1 MHVFW
6 WGFKR
11 GSIFHTHRSRIS
23 LSSGWIVKFCK
34 QLNWLLWLWMT
45 WNTERTFQTGH
56 HQSGPD
62 LERSQACLSWSGLRV
77 SQGWSPKKIKGDKS
91 TQTRTHTHTHTHT
104 HTPKIR
110 TKQNKKNC
118 FLTFHMSGWCQTLLL
133 DSQKS
138 LLFLCKREVLSRRE
152 CFRTLIYL
160 EMTQLFSTL
169 SSLSLAQDRNSGNQ
183 NTWRNDCM
191 FSSVQWLSRVW
202 LFATLWTV
210 AYQASPSM
218 GFSRQE
224 Y

>member
-1 MHVFW
+1 M
-6 WGFKR
+6 R
-11 GSIFHTHRSRIS
+11 FHATYLLLIPSHTFPFSNQELTFILAFDRLVNIPISDSSAPPLPRTH
-23 LSSGWIVKFCK
+23 
-34 QLNWLLWLWMT
+34 
-45 WNTERTFQTGH
+45 
-56 HQSGPD
+56 
-62 LERSQACLSWSGLRV
+62 A
-77 SQGWSPKKIKGDKS
+77 
-91 TQTRTHTHTHTHT
+91 HTHTHTHT
-104 HTPKIR
+104 HPRSEPNKT
-110 TKQNKKNC
+110 KKNC

-202 LFATLWTV
+202 LFGTPWPAGRW
-210 AYQASPSM
+210 ASVSITNSRGLLKLMSIESVMPSNHLSLCRPLLLCLQ
-218 GFSRQE
+218 SRLS
-224 Y
+224 

>member
-1 MHVFW
+1 M
-6 WGFKR
+6 R
-11 GSIFHTHRSRIS
+11 FHATYLLLIPSHTFPFSNQELTFILAFDRLVNIPIS
-23 LSSGWIVKFCK
+23 DSSAPP
-34 QLNWLLWLWMT
+34 L
-45 WNTERTFQTGH
+45 
-56 HQSGPD
+56 P
-62 LERSQACLSWSGLRV
+62 
-77 SQGWSPKKIKGDKS
+77 
-91 TQTRTHTHTHTHT
+91 RTHARTRAHPPTHPRSEPNKT
-104 HTPKIR
+104 
-110 TKQNKKNC
+110 KKNC

-202 LFATLWTV
+202 LFGTPWPAGRW
-210 AYQASPSM
+210 ASVSITNSRGLLKLMSIESVMPSNHLSLCRPLLLCLQ
-218 GFSRQE
+218 SRLS
-224 Y
+224 

>member
-1 MHVFW
+1 M
-6 WGFKR
+6 R
-11 GSIFHTHRSRIS
+11 FHATYLLLIPSHTVPFSNQELTFILAFDRLVNIPISDSSAPPLPRS
-23 LSSGWIVKFCK
+23 
-34 QLNWLLWLWMT
+34 
-45 WNTERTFQTGH
+45 
-56 HQSGPD
+56 P
-62 LERSQACLSWSGLRV
+62 A
-77 SQGWSPKKIKGDKS
+77 
-91 TQTRTHTHTHTHT
+91 HTHT

-202 LFATLWTV
+202 LFGTPWPAGRW
-210 AYQASPSM
+210 ASVSITNSRGLLKLMSIESVMPSNHLSLCRPLLLCLQ
-218 GFSRQE
+218 SRLS
-224 Y
+224 

>member
-1 MHVFW
+1 M
-6 WGFKR
+6 R
-11 GSIFHTHRSRIS
+11 FHATYLLLIPSHTFPFSNQELTFILAFDRLVNIPISDSSAPPLPRTH
-23 LSSGWIVKFCK
+23 
-34 QLNWLLWLWMT
+34 
-45 WNTERTFQTGH
+45 
-56 HQSGPD
+56 
-62 LERSQACLSWSGLRV
+62 A
-77 SQGWSPKKIKGDKS
+77 
-91 TQTRTHTHTHTHT
+91 HTHTHPRSEPNKT
-104 HTPKIR
+104 
-110 TKQNKKNC
+110 KKNC

-202 LFATLWTV
+202 LFGTPWPAGRW
-210 AYQASPSM
+210 ASVSITNSRGLLKLMSIESVMPSNHLSLCRPLLLCLQ
-218 GFSRQE
+218 SRLS
-224 Y
+224 

>member
-1 MHVFW
+1 M
-6 WGFKR
+6 R
-11 GSIFHTHRSRIS
+11 FHATYLLLIPSHTFPFSNQELTFILAFDRLVNIPISDSSAPPLPRTHAR
-23 LSSGWIVKFCK
+23 
-34 QLNWLLWLWMT
+34 
-45 WNTERTFQTGH
+45 
-56 HQSGPD
+56 
-62 LERSQACLSWSGLRV
+62 
-77 SQGWSPKKIKGDKS
+77 
-91 TQTRTHTHTHTHT
+91 TRTHTHTHTHPRSEPNKT
-104 HTPKIR
+104 
-110 TKQNKKNC
+110 KKNC

-202 LFATLWTV
+202 LFGTPWPAGRW
-210 AYQASPSM
+210 ASVSITNSRGLLKLMSIESVMPSNHLSLCRPLLLCLQ
-218 GFSRQE
+218 SRLS
-224 Y
+224 

>member
-1 MHVFW
+1 M
-6 WGFKR
+6 R
-11 GSIFHTHRSRIS
+11 FHATYLLLIPSHTFPFSNQELTFILAFDRLVNIPIS
-23 LSSGWIVKFCK
+23 DSSAPP
-34 QLNWLLWLWMT
+34 L
-45 WNTERTFQTGH
+45 
-56 HQSGPD
+56 P
-62 LERSQACLSWSGLRV
+62 
-77 SQGWSPKKIKGDKS
+77 
-91 TQTRTHTHTHTHT
+91 RTHAHT

-202 LFATLWTV
+202 LFGTPWPAGRW
-210 AYQASPSM
+210 ASVSITNSRGLLKLMSIESVMPSNHLSLCRPLLLCLQ
-218 GFSRQE
+218 SRLS
-224 Y
+224 

>member
-1 MHVFW
+1 M
-6 WGFKR
+6 R
-11 GSIFHTHRSRIS
+11 FHATYLLLIPSHTVPFSNQELTFILAFDRLVNIPISDSSAPPLPRTH
-23 LSSGWIVKFCK
+23 
-34 QLNWLLWLWMT
+34 
-45 WNTERTFQTGH
+45 
-56 HQSGPD
+56 
-62 LERSQACLSWSGLRV
+62 A
-77 SQGWSPKKIKGDKS
+77 
-91 TQTRTHTHTHTHT
+91 RTHTHTHPRSEPNKT
-104 HTPKIR
+104 
-110 TKQNKKNC
+110 KKNC

-202 LFATLWTV
+202 LFGTPWPAGRW
-210 AYQASPSM
+210 ASVSITNSRGLLKLMSIESVMPSNHLSLCRPLLLCLQ
-218 GFSRQE
+218 SRLS
-224 Y
+224 

>member
-1 MHVFW
+1 M
-6 WGFKR
+6 R
-11 GSIFHTHRSRIS
+11 FHATYLLLIPSHTVPFSNQELTFILAFDRLVNIPISDSSAPPLPRTH
-23 LSSGWIVKFCK
+23 
-34 QLNWLLWLWMT
+34 
-45 WNTERTFQTGH
+45 
-56 HQSGPD
+56 
-62 LERSQACLSWSGLRV
+62 A
-77 SQGWSPKKIKGDKS
+77 
-91 TQTRTHTHTHTHT
+91 HTHTHTHT
-104 HTPKIR
+104 HTPPRSEPNK
-110 TKQNKKNC
+110 TKKNC

-202 LFATLWTV
+202 LFGTPWPAGRW
-210 AYQASPSM
+210 ASVSITNSRGLLKLMSIESVMPSNHLSLCRPLLLCLQ
-218 GFSRQE
+218 SRLS
-224 Y
+224 

>member
-1 MHVFW
+1 M
-6 WGFKR
+6 R
-11 GSIFHTHRSRIS
+11 FHATYLLLIPSHTFPFSNQELTFILAFDRLVNIPIS
-23 LSSGWIVKFCK
+23 DSSAPP
-34 QLNWLLWLWMT
+34 L
-45 WNTERTFQTGH
+45 
-56 HQSGPD
+56 P
-62 LERSQACLSWSGLRV
+62 
-77 SQGWSPKKIKGDKS
+77 
-91 TQTRTHTHTHTHT
+91 RTHAHTHT

-202 LFATLWTV
+202 LFGTPWPAGRW
-210 AYQASPSM
+210 ASVSITNSRGLLKLMSIESVMPSNHLSLCRPLLLCLQ
-218 GFSRQE
+218 SRLS
-224 Y
+224 

>member
-1 MHVFW
+1 M
-6 WGFKR
+6 R
-11 GSIFHTHRSRIS
+11 FHATYLLLIPSHTVPFSNQELTFILAFDRLVNIPISDSSAPPLPRTH
-23 LSSGWIVKFCK
+23 
-34 QLNWLLWLWMT
+34 
-45 WNTERTFQTGH
+45 
-56 HQSGPD
+56 
-62 LERSQACLSWSGLRV
+62 A
-77 SQGWSPKKIKGDKS
+77 
-91 TQTRTHTHTHTHT
+91 HTHTHTHT
-104 HTPKIR
+104 HTQDQNQ
-110 TKQNKKNC
+110 TKQKKNC

-202 LFATLWTV
+202 LFGTPWPAGRW
-210 AYQASPSM
+210 ASVSITNSRGLLKLMSIESVMPSNHLSLCRPLLLCLQ
-218 GFSRQE
+218 SRLS
-224 Y
+224 

>member
-1 MHVFW
+1 M
-6 WGFKR
+6 R
-11 GSIFHTHRSRIS
+11 FHATYLLLIPSHTFPFSNQELTFILAFDRLVNIPISDSSAPPLPRTHA
-23 LSSGWIVKFCK
+23 
-34 QLNWLLWLWMT
+34 
-45 WNTERTFQTGH
+45 H
-56 HQSGPD
+56 
-62 LERSQACLSWSGLRV
+62 
-77 SQGWSPKKIKGDKS
+77 
-91 TQTRTHTHTHTHT
+91 THTHTHTHT
-104 HTPKIR
+104 HPRSEPNKT
-110 TKQNKKNC
+110 KKNC

-202 LFATLWTV
+202 LFGTPWPAGRW
-210 AYQASPSM
+210 ASVSITNSRGLLKLMSIESVMPSNHLSLCRPLLLCLQ
-218 GFSRQE
+218 SRLS
-224 Y
+224 

>member
-1 MHVFW
+1 M
-6 WGFKR
+6 R
-11 GSIFHTHRSRIS
+11 FHATYLLLIPSHTFPFSNQELTFILAFDRLVNIPISDISAPPLPGTHA
-23 LSSGWIVKFCK
+23 
-34 QLNWLLWLWMT
+34 
-45 WNTERTFQTGH
+45 H
-56 HQSGPD
+56 
-62 LERSQACLSWSGLRV
+62 
-77 SQGWSPKKIKGDKS
+77 
-91 TQTRTHTHTHTHT
+91 THTHTHTHT
-104 HTPKIR
+104 HKHTETPKIR

-202 LFATLWTV
+202 LFGTPWPAGRW
-210 AYQASPSM
+210 ASVSITNSRGLLKLMSIESVMPSNHLSLCRPLLLCLQ
-218 GFSRQE
+218 SRLS
-224 Y
+224 

>member
-1 MHVFW
+1 M
-6 WGFKR
+6 R
-11 GSIFHTHRSRIS
+11 FHATYLLLIPSHTFPFSNQELTFILAFDRLVNIPIS
-23 LSSGWIVKFCK
+23 DSSAPP
-34 QLNWLLWLWMT
+34 LP
-45 WNTERTFQTGH
+45 R
-56 HQSGPD
+56 
-62 LERSQACLSWSGLRV
+62 
-77 SQGWSPKKIKGDKS
+77 
-91 TQTRTHTHTHTHT
+91 T

-202 LFATLWTV
+202 LFGTPWPAGRW
-210 AYQASPSM
+210 ASVSITNSRGLLKLMSIESVMPSNHLSLCRPLLLCLQ
-218 GFSRQE
+218 SRLS
-224 Y
+224 

>member
-1 MHVFW
+1 M
-6 WGFKR
+6 R
-11 GSIFHTHRSRIS
+11 FHATYLLLIPSHTVPFSNQELTFILAFDRLVNIPISDSSAPPLPRTH
-23 LSSGWIVKFCK
+23 
-34 QLNWLLWLWMT
+34 
-45 WNTERTFQTGH
+45 
-56 HQSGPD
+56 
-62 LERSQACLSWSGLRV
+62 A
-77 SQGWSPKKIKGDKS
+77 
-91 TQTRTHTHTHTHT
+91 HTHTHTHT
-104 HTPKIR
+104 HPRSEPNKT
-110 TKQNKKNC
+110 KKNC

-202 LFATLWTV
+202 LFGTPWPAGRW
-210 AYQASPSM
+210 ASVSITNSRGLLKLMSIESVMPSNHLSLCRPLLLCLQ
-218 GFSRQE
+218 SRLS
-224 Y
+224 

>member
-1 MHVFW
+1 M
-6 WGFKR
+6 R
-11 GSIFHTHRSRIS
+11 FHATYLLLIPSHTFPFSNQELTFILAFDRLVNRPISDSSAPPLPRTH
-23 LSSGWIVKFCK
+23 
-34 QLNWLLWLWMT
+34 
-45 WNTERTFQTGH
+45 
-56 HQSGPD
+56 
-62 LERSQACLSWSGLRV
+62 A
-77 SQGWSPKKIKGDKS
+77 
-91 TQTRTHTHTHTHT
+91 HTHTHPRSEPNKT
-104 HTPKIR
+104 
-110 TKQNKKNC
+110 KKNC

-202 LFATLWTV
+202 LFGTPWPAGRW
-210 AYQASPSM
+210 ASVSITNSRGLLKLMSIESVMPSNHLSLCRPLLLCLQ
-218 GFSRQE
+218 SRLS
-224 Y
+224 

>member
-1 MHVFW
+1 M
-6 WGFKR
+6 R
-11 GSIFHTHRSRIS
+11 FHATYLLLIPSHTVPFSNQELTFILAFDRLVNIPISDSSAPPLPRTH
-23 LSSGWIVKFCK
+23 
-34 QLNWLLWLWMT
+34 
-45 WNTERTFQTGH
+45 
-56 HQSGPD
+56 
-62 LERSQACLSWSGLRV
+62 A
-77 SQGWSPKKIKGDKS
+77 
-91 TQTRTHTHTHTHT
+91 HTHTHPRSEPNKT
-104 HTPKIR
+104 
-110 TKQNKKNC
+110 KKNC

-202 LFATLWTV
+202 LFGTPWPAGRW
-210 AYQASPSM
+210 ASVSITNSRGLLKLMSIESVMPSNHLSLCRPLLLCLQ
-218 GFSRQE
+218 SRLS
-224 Y
+224 

>member
-1 MHVFW
+1 M
-6 WGFKR
+6 R
-11 GSIFHTHRSRIS
+11 FHATYLLLIPSHTVPFSNQELTFILAFDRLVNIPISDSSAPPLPRTHA
-23 LSSGWIVKFCK
+23 
-34 QLNWLLWLWMT
+34 
-45 WNTERTFQTGH
+45 RT
-56 HQSGPD
+56 
-62 LERSQACLSWSGLRV
+62 RA
-77 SQGWSPKKIKGDKS
+77 
-91 TQTRTHTHTHTHT
+91 HTHTHPRSEPNKT
-104 HTPKIR
+104 
-110 TKQNKKNC
+110 KKNC

-202 LFATLWTV
+202 LFGTPWPAGRW
-210 AYQASPSM
+210 ASVSITNSRGLLKLMSIESVMPSNHLSLCRPLLLCLQ
-218 GFSRQE
+218 SRLS
-224 Y
+224 

>member
-1 MHVFW
+1 M
-6 WGFKR
+6 R
-11 GSIFHTHRSRIS
+11 FHATYLLLIPSHTFPFSNQELTFILAFDRLVNIPISDSSAPPLPRTH
-23 LSSGWIVKFCK
+23 
-34 QLNWLLWLWMT
+34 
-45 WNTERTFQTGH
+45 
-56 HQSGPD
+56 
-62 LERSQACLSWSGLRV
+62 A
-77 SQGWSPKKIKGDKS
+77 
-91 TQTRTHTHTHTHT
+91 RTHTHTHTH
-104 HTPKIR
+104 PQDENQ
-110 TKQNKKNC
+110 TKQKKNC

-202 LFATLWTV
+202 LFGTPWPAGRW
-210 AYQASPSM
+210 ASVSITNSRGLLKLMSIESVMPSNHLSLCRPLLLCLQ
-218 GFSRQE
+218 SRLS
-224 Y
+224 

>member
-1 MHVFW
+1 M
-6 WGFKR
+6 R
-11 GSIFHTHRSRIS
+11 FHATYLLLIPSHTVPFSNQELTFILAFDRLVNIPISDSSAPPLPRTH
-23 LSSGWIVKFCK
+23 
-34 QLNWLLWLWMT
+34 
-45 WNTERTFQTGH
+45 
-56 HQSGPD
+56 
-62 LERSQACLSWSGLRV
+62 A
-77 SQGWSPKKIKGDKS
+77 
-91 TQTRTHTHTHTHT
+91 RTHTHTHTHT
-104 HTPKIR
+104 HPRSEPNKT
-110 TKQNKKNC
+110 KKNC

-202 LFATLWTV
+202 LFGTPWPAGRW
-210 AYQASPSM
+210 ASVSITNSRGLLKLMSIESVMPSNHLSLCRPLLLCLQ
-218 GFSRQE
+218 SRLS
-224 Y
+224 

>member
-1 MHVFW
+1 M
-6 WGFKR
+6 R
-11 GSIFHTHRSRIS
+11 FHSTYLLLIPSHTFPFSNQELTFILAFDRLVNIPIS
-23 LSSGWIVKFCK
+23 DSSAPP
-34 QLNWLLWLWMT
+34 
-45 WNTERTFQTGH
+45 H
-56 HQSGPD
+56 
-62 LERSQACLSWSGLRV
+62 
-77 SQGWSPKKIKGDKS
+77 SPAHA
-91 TQTRTHTHTHTHT
+91 HTHTQT

-183 NTWRNDCM
+183 NTWRNDCK
-191 FSSVQWLSRVW
+191 FSSVQLLSRV
-202 LFATLWTV
+202 
-210 AYQASPSM
+210 
-218 GFSRQE
+218 
-224 Y
+224 

>member
-1 MHVFW
+1 M
-6 WGFKR
+6 R
-11 GSIFHTHRSRIS
+11 FHATYLLLIPSHTFPFSNQELTFILAFDRLVNIPISDSSAPPLPRTHAR
-23 LSSGWIVKFCK
+23 
-34 QLNWLLWLWMT
+34 
-45 WNTERTFQTGH
+45 
-56 HQSGPD
+56 
-62 LERSQACLSWSGLRV
+62 A
-77 SQGWSPKKIKGDKS
+77 
-91 TQTRTHTHTHTHT
+91 HTHTHTHT
-104 HTPKIR
+104 HPRSEPNKT
-110 TKQNKKNC
+110 KKNC

-202 LFATLWTV
+202 LFGTPWPAGRW
-210 AYQASPSM
+210 ASVSITNSRGLLKLMSIESVMPSNHLSLCRPLLLCLQ
-218 GFSRQE
+218 SRLS
-224 Y
+224 

>member
-1 MHVFW
+1 M
-6 WGFKR
+6 R
-11 GSIFHTHRSRIS
+11 FHATYLLLIPSHTFPFSNQELTFILAFDRLVNIPISDSSAPPLPRTHA
-23 LSSGWIVKFCK
+23 
-34 QLNWLLWLWMT
+34 
-45 WNTERTFQTGH
+45 RTH
-56 HQSGPD
+56 
-62 LERSQACLSWSGLRV
+62 A
-77 SQGWSPKKIKGDKS
+77 
-91 TQTRTHTHTHTHT
+91 RTHTHTHPRSEPNKT
-104 HTPKIR
+104 
-110 TKQNKKNC
+110 KKNC

-202 LFATLWTV
+202 LFGTPWPAGRW
-210 AYQASPSM
+210 ASVSITNSRGLLKLMSIESVMPSNHLSLCRPLLLCLQ
-218 GFSRQE
+218 SRLS
-224 Y
+224 

>member
-1 MHVFW
+1 MDLRRL
-6 WGFKR
+6 R
-11 GSIFHTHRSRIS
+11 GWLEELESMCGLSI
-23 LSSGWIVKFCK
+23 
-34 QLNWLLWLWMT
+34 
-45 WNTERTFQTGH
+45 
-56 HQSGPD
+56 
-62 LERSQACLSWSGLRV
+62 
-77 SQGWSPKKIKGDKS
+77 
-91 TQTRTHTHTHTHT
+91 THTHTHTHT

-202 LFATLWTV
+202 LFVTPWTS
-210 AYQASPSM
+210 ARQASLSITNLMNMSLSKLWELGWTGKP
-218 GFSRQE
+218 GVL
-224 Y
+224 

>member
-1 MHVFW
+1 MQVPSLGWEDPLGRGHDNPLQYSCLDNPMNRGVRGYSPQGRRELDITEVTQHV
-6 WGFKR
+6 R
-11 GSIFHTHRSRIS
+11 LH
-23 LSSGWIVKFCK
+23 
-34 QLNWLLWLWMT
+34 
-45 WNTERTFQTGH
+45 
-56 HQSGPD
+56 
-62 LERSQACLSWSGLRV
+62 A
-77 SQGWSPKKIKGDKS
+77 
-91 TQTRTHTHTHTHT
+91 HTHT

-191 FSSVQWLSRVW
+191 FSSVQWLSRV
-202 LFATLWTV
+202 
-210 AYQASPSM
+210 
-218 GFSRQE
+218 
-224 Y
+224 

>member
-1 MHVFW
+1 M
-6 WGFKR
+6 R
-11 GSIFHTHRSRIS
+11 FHATYLLLIPSHTFPFSNQELTFILAFDRLVNIPISDSSAPPLPRTH
-23 LSSGWIVKFCK
+23 
-34 QLNWLLWLWMT
+34 
-45 WNTERTFQTGH
+45 
-56 HQSGPD
+56 
-62 LERSQACLSWSGLRV
+62 A
-77 SQGWSPKKIKGDKS
+77 
-91 TQTRTHTHTHTHT
+91 HTHTHTHPRSEPNKT
-104 HTPKIR
+104 
-110 TKQNKKNC
+110 KKNC

-202 LFATLWTV
+202 LFGTPWPAGRW
-210 AYQASPSM
+210 ASVSITNSRGLLKLMSIESVMPSNHLSLCRPLLLCLQ
-218 GFSRQE
+218 SRLS
-224 Y
+224 

>member
-1 MHVFW
+1 M
-6 WGFKR
+6 R
-11 GSIFHTHRSRIS
+11 FHATYLLLIPSHTFPFSNQELTFILAFDRLVNIPISDSSAPPLPRTH
-23 LSSGWIVKFCK
+23 
-34 QLNWLLWLWMT
+34 
-45 WNTERTFQTGH
+45 
-56 HQSGPD
+56 
-62 LERSQACLSWSGLRV
+62 A
-77 SQGWSPKKIKGDKS
+77 
-91 TQTRTHTHTHTHT
+91 HTHTHTHT

-202 LFATLWTV
+202 LFGTPWPAGRW
-210 AYQASPSM
+210 ASVSITNSRGLLKLMSIESVMPSNHLSLCRPLLLCLQ
-218 GFSRQE
+218 SRLS
-224 Y
+224 

>member
-1 MHVFW
+1 MIVAPLPSPA
-6 WGFKR
+6 R
-11 GSIFHTHRSRIS
+11 TH
-23 LSSGWIVKFCK
+23 
-34 QLNWLLWLWMT
+34 
-45 WNTERTFQTGH
+45 
-56 HQSGPD
+56 
-62 LERSQACLSWSGLRV
+62 A
-77 SQGWSPKKIKGDKS
+77 
-91 TQTRTHTHTHTHT
+91 HTHTHPRSEPNQT
-104 HTPKIR
+104 
-110 TKQNKKNC
+110 KKNC

-202 LFATLWTV
+202 LFGTPWPAGRW
-210 AYQASPSM
+210 ASVSITNSRGLLKLMSIESVMPSNHLSLCRPLLLCLQ
-218 GFSRQE
+218 SRLS
-224 Y
+224 